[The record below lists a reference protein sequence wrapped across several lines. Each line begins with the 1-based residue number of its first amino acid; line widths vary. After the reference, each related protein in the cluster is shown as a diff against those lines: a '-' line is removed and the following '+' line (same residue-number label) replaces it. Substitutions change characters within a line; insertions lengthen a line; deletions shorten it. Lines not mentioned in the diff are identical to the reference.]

1 MQLATRVAWVS
12 PSSTT
17 ADPIRW
23 NTGAPRG
30 GHRLPTDRAVEVS
43 PFERSLAFGGA
54 KYRFQ
59 GGVAQA
65 LSGVEVLVEHGGPV
79 PVDQVLARIGAQLA
93 QLPAAVTARLRQIIV
108 YRGQDEAYDRHWEKA
123 YGIPGFQAVA
133 AGGGGQVTFFG
144 GKPYTD
150 GVLFH
155 ELGHNLGMN
164 ASDWRRAMSAD
175 DAHIAKLAA
184 NATLRPVEFEHV
196 PDPVRRLRWTP
207 RLAPGGI
214 TPYADGRLGEDICE
228 ALRML
233 MSEQHRGHAFAE
245 QVDAAGGV
253 RALAFGDAYPARTAL
268 LERVTQVDL
277 DRDGVIGQ

>member
-1 MQLATRVAWVS
+1 MQLVAR
-12 PSSTT
+12 STT
-17 ADPIRW
+17 IAGTDAIRW
-23 NTGAPRG
+23 NPRARRG
-30 GHRLPTDRAVEVS
+30 GHQLPSDRAIEVAG
-43 PFERSLAFGGA
+43 FERSLTFGGA
-54 KYRFQ
+54 RYRFR

-79 PVDQVLARIGAQLA
+79 PVEQVLARIGAQLA
-93 QLPAAVTARLRQIIV
+93 QLPRVVTDRLRQIIV
-108 YRGQDEAYDRHWEKA
+108 YRGQDAAYDRHWEQA

-155 ELGHNLGMN
+155 ELGHNL
-164 ASDWRRAMSAD
+164 AVSSSDWRRAMSAD
-175 DAHIAKLAA
+175 DAHIARLATS
-184 NATLRPVEFEHV
+184 ATLRPVEFEHV
-196 PDPVRRLRWTP
+196 PDAERRLRWTP
-207 RLAPGGI
+207 RLSPGGI
-214 TPYADGRLGEDICE
+214 TPYADGRIGEDISE

-233 MSEQHRGHAFAE
+233 MSEQHRGHPFAE

-268 LERVTQVDL
+268 LERVTHVDL
-277 DRDGVIGQ
+277 DRDGVIGRSSAA